1 MQRNM
6 PTGHCLGWGKI
17 VLINPVLSQ
26 QIPAEPEGLQSWG
39 LQLWGQGD
47 VLLQLVQGSSSK
59 I

>member
-1 MQRNM
+1 M
-6 PTGHCLGWGKI
+6 GWGKI